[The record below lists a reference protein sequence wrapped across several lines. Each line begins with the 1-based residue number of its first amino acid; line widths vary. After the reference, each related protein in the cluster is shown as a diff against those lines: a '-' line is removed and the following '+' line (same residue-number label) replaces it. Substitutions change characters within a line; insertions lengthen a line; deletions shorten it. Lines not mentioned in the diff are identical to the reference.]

1 METAYEERIARLE
14 REVRRLDEE
23 LEVLRPQRSEPR
35 PEPAAPVTAPVLR
48 APARVVPTPAPAPL
62 AQPSRPRITFDPAD
76 LLGARALA
84 WVGGAVTLLGVAFFY
99 VLAVNRGWIGPE
111 VRIALGAIASSL
123 ALAAGL
129 WLQRRFGV
137 THAALGAVGAGIAGY
152 YATLLAATEL
162 YHLLPGPAALGAAA
176 AIAAVGVA
184 LSLLWSEQ
192 ILAGLGLVGAIA
204 VPALAI
210 PESGLTHVG
219 TAFAA
224 IVFAAAAVVA
234 VSRRWLPLLVVAAL
248 GAGTQVA
255 ALVLTTDGAEG
266 SVVAIAGIFC
276 VLLLA
281 TGLAWQLRAGR
292 TLDPAASAFAL
303 VSAGFAF
310 SSAWFLFRKEAQ
322 DPRAEGIALL
332 VAAAVYGIPALLVR
346 RRSGDFA
353 SVLGALALAI
363 GAVAVADLLSGPTLT
378 YAWAAE
384 AVVLAWLA
392 SRHAPRFQ
400 LPAVAYLGLALGHA
414 LVVDAPPRE
423 LFTLTA
429 HPASGVPSLL
439 AVLAASL
446 AVGLLAPD
454 DGPIDRALSVDL
466 GQARPYLRSAALVV
480 ASLLALDVVALLVL
494 WAFGADGFD
503 RAQVVITGLWSL
515 AGLVAV
521 VLGVRRSPVVV
532 TLGFGWLTL
541 VLFKAVGYDWH
552 TVGPHLGSWS
562 FLCCGTAL
570 LLAGFLFRARTR
582 SSEEALIAVPAV
594 TSPTALV
601 LGLVA
606 AAELLGFN
614 LETGPQ
620 RAFGLGL
627 LALAAVYAGLAATVF
642 TRPRLRSLSRL
653 HWGLAVPV
661 LWAAEAVLI
670 DNHGW
675 TFVAWAAT
683 AAVLAWLSSVTRER
697 GFQFAAVLVLV
708 SALLG
713 AFGQFTRPDHLWQA
727 STHPAS
733 GLWVLLAC
741 IAAAAAVAWFE
752 TSHRARLAWAAA
764 VLAVYALSLGILELG
779 ERLSG
784 GSVETGFQRGH
795 TAVSAFWVLLGLGL
809 LYGGLRRRSQALR
822 LAGFVLFGVSLAK
835 IFLYDLSSLSS
846 VTRALSFLAVG
857 GVLLAAGFFY
867 QHLTNAET
875 P

>member
-14 REVRRLDEE
+14 DEVRRLDRE
-23 LEVLRPQRSEPR
+23 LESLRPRTIEPK
-35 PEPAAPVTAPVLR
+35 
-48 APARVVPTPAPAPL
+48 PAPAPKP
-62 AQPSRPRITFDPAD
+62 AAPAPVVSKPAPARPAPSVAPSPSVPRISFDPAD

-123 ALAAGL
+123 ALGAGL

-162 YHLLPGPAALGAAA
+162 YHLLPAPAALVVAA
-176 AIAAVGVA
+176 AIAAVGVG

-210 PESGLTHVG
+210 PDSGLTHVG
-219 TAFAA
+219 TAFAV
-224 IVFAAAAVVA
+224 IVFAAAAAVA
-234 VSRRWLPLLVVAAL
+234 VARRWLPMLVVAAL
-248 GAGTQVA
+248 GSGAQVA
-255 ALVLTTDGAEG
+255 ALVRTTDGADG
-266 SVVAIAGIFC
+266 RVVAIAGVFC
-276 VLLLA
+276 LLLLA

-292 TLDPAASAFAL
+292 ELDPAATGFAL
-303 VSAGFAF
+303 ASAGFAF
-310 SSAWFLFRKEAQ
+310 SSAWFLLRKEAQ

-346 RRSGDFA
+346 RRSVDFA

-363 GAVAVADLLSGPTLT
+363 GAVAVADLLSGATLT
-378 YAWAAE
+378 YAWSAE

-392 SRHAPRFQ
+392 YRYAPRFQ
-400 LPAVAYLGLALGHA
+400 LPALAYLVLAVWHTLA
-414 LVVDAPPRE
+414 VDAQPKAI
-423 LFTLTA
+423 FTVSA

-439 AVLAASL
+439 AVLGAAL
-446 AVGLLAPD
+446 AVGLLSPG
-454 DGPIDRALSVDL
+454 DGPVDRGLAADL
-466 GQARPYLRSAALVV
+466 GEARPYTRSAMLVLG
-480 ASLLALDVVALLVL
+480 SLLAADVVALLVL
-494 WAFGADGFD
+494 AAFGADGFD

-515 AGLVAV
+515 AGLAVV
-521 VLGVRRSPVVV
+521 VLGVRRSAVA
-532 TLGFGWLTL
+532 TMLGFAWLAA
-541 VLFKAVGYDWH
+541 VFCKAIGYDWH
-552 TVGPHLGSWS
+552 TVGPHLASWS
-562 FLCCGTAL
+562 FLCCGAAL
-570 LLAGFLFRARTR
+570 LLAGFLFRALSKSR
-582 SSEEALIAVPAV
+582 EEALIAVPAV
-594 TSPTALV
+594 TAPTALV
-601 LGLVA
+601 LGVVA
-606 AAELLGFN
+606 AAELLGFTLDN
-614 LETGPQ
+614 GATRG
-620 RAFGLGL
+620 FGLGL

-642 TRPRLRSLSRL
+642 SRPRLRSLSRL

-661 LWAAEAVLI
+661 LWAAEAALI

-675 TFVAWAAT
+675 TFVAWVAT
-683 AAVLAWLSSVTRER
+683 AASLAWLSSVTREC
-697 GFQFAAVLVLV
+697 GFQLAAVLVLAT
-708 SALLG
+708 ALLG
-713 AFGQFTRPDHLWQA
+713 ALAEFTRPDHLWQA
-727 STHPAS
+727 SAHPAS

-741 IAAAAAVAWFE
+741 IAATAAVAWFE
-752 TSHRARLAWAAA
+752 TRHRALIAWVAA
-764 VLAVYALSLGILELG
+764 VLAVFALSLGILELG

-784 GSVETGFQRGH
+784 GSIETDFQRGH

-809 LYGGLRRRSQALR
+809 LYAGLRRRSQPLR
-822 LAGFVLFGVSLAK
+822 LAGFALFGVSLAK

-867 QHLTNAET
+867 QHLTAAE
-875 P
+875 PS